1 MSIIDAPPSPA
12 LTATA
17 TDLRSVETPAPDY
30 FAVGRDVWVPSRACR
45 ARITEALV
53 GSHEHSSVH
62 TTIGYVSR
70 EAMPLPMPGE
80 TLRGGSFFVGWAK
93 PGDASDL
100 TGLTTGGMALTRVVK
115 DDPAQWD
122 ARDILDPTDTTGLE
136 LGTALALLCEE
147 NVTSE
152 AAKADV
158 TARLATARQEG
169 RQEAETIAHRHLN
182 ALVSRAHEWA
192 DLHDLCEK
200 FDEFCSDNNLR
211 EREREYE
218 VTVHVTLSVP
228 VSLTVKARDEVVD
241 TFNDN
246 YDEDDIWRMIR
257 DQDIDPSDVT
267 AYDVEVRDYNRV

>member
-1 MSIIDAPPSPA
+1 MSIIDAPA
-12 LTATA
+12 LTSPA

-62 TTIGYVSR
+62 TTIGYVYR

-169 RQEAETIAHRHLN
+169 RQEAESLARERLD
-182 ALVSRAHEWA
+182 ALVSDAHEWA
-192 DLHDLCEK
+192 DNNDLCET
-200 FDEFCSDNNLR
+200 FDRFCREHDLR
-211 EREREYE
+211 ERQREYE

-228 VSLTVKARDEVVD
+228 VSLTVTANNDVEG
-241 TFNDN
+241 TFSDN

-257 DQDIDPSDVT
+257 DQDIDPSDVM
-267 AYDVEVRDYNRV
+267 AYEMEIRDYNQV